1 MALSISRWK
10 RDGVM
15 VLLEFGS
22 ITLLILIIVIEFN
35 KNIQIAIN
43 SNSLQLYFELYL
55 NTLIGLI

>member
-35 KNIQIAIN
+35 KITNNEALSIL
-43 SNSLQLYFELYL
+43 LQRY
-55 NTLIGLI
+55 